1 MHVQPPRLCLAG
13 RVLITALL
21 HEAQPGQVMAQ
32 QVRHQT
38 ASPPS
43 CLFLGHHRYLF
54 IPHARTIGQK
64 RDISGIMYL
73 IRIEV
78 RDMEQKANQGIFLF
92 LPDKAVWAGTG
103 AEKKKSPV
111 GQKVLPVLL
120 SSAFRLSSSSQL
132 QEAAPLPEISPTLQV
147 EIRTSKR
154 GRKMACAG

>member
-32 QVRHQT
+32 QVQHQT

-103 AEKKKSPV
+103 AEKKKKVPWDKRSFLFCYPQLL
-111 GQKVLPVLL
+111 GSRRRHSCKRLLHFQKSHPP
-120 SSAFRLSSSSQL
+120 SR
-132 QEAAPLPEISPTLQV
+132 
-147 EIRTSKR
+147 
-154 GRKMACAG
+154 